1 MKIRLASP
9 LQMDSIVDGAGIR
22 TVIWTQGC
30 GHACK
35 GCHNPE
41 THDFNSGQ
49 LFDVEE
55 IKKQID
61 ELLDQ
66 DGITFSGGDPMY
78 QPEACN
84 ELAKHIQKKGLNVWC
99 YTGFTYEQLLKKAE
113 IEPIYLE
120 FLNNIDVLIDGPF
133 VFNKKSLSVM
143 FRGSTNQ
150 RIIDVKKSLKN
161 NRVEIIS
168 KYDKHNELKE
178 KECIFI

>member
-41 THDFNSGQ
+41 THDFNEGQ

-55 IKKQID
+55 IKMQID
-61 ELLDQ
+61 ELADQ
-66 DGITFSGGDPMY
+66 DGVTFSGGDPMY

-84 ELAKHIQKKGLNVWC
+84 ELAKYIQKKGLNVWC
-99 YTGFTYEQLLKKAE
+99 YTGFTFDQLLEKSKK
-113 IEPIYLE
+113 EPIYLE

-133 VFNKKSLSVM
+133 ILSKKSLNVM

-161 NRVEIIS
+161 NKVETIS
-168 KYDKHNELKE
+168 KYDKETKVKE